1 MMRKKHIA
9 ISAIGIFGLIVLL
22 LILIL
27 FNPYRL
33 YSTLEFTREHLYIG
47 AILLVL
53 LRIIGMIVP
62 MIPGGIVSFAVVPI
76 FGWFATYVYTALGI
90 FIGTSIAFWLARIYR
105 EPLVTRFVSLKRI
118 HELEKQISGKKQFI
132 AIFAFRL
139 FTVPVVDISSY
150 IVGLTKISYKKF
162 ALATFLATVPETLI
176 FYFGEEFYKRL
187 FGKSLFIGII
197 AMLIIGSIYFIIKRH
212 RFKLKGKL

>member
-1 MMRKKHIA
+1 MRKKHIA

-33 YSTLEFTREHLYIG
+33 DSTLEFTREHLYIG

-53 LRIIGMIVP
+53 LRIIGMIIP

-150 IVGLTKISYKKF
+150 IVGLTKVSYKKF

-187 FGKSLFIGII
+187 FGKSLFIGVI